1 MGGNIPAHVLFRI
14 LQMAPST
21 DTILTSY
28 VAEVSRKRLYNGIA
42 LALFVVI
49 LASGFM
55 VAEDRNAGGF
65 LSGLA
70 NIGDFPATVVK
81 ESWSKIDRIPG
92 HFVTYFPALMETL
105 NIAAVSTLIG
115 AVVGLLLSFAA
126 TRGLAHNP
134 AAIPYLRRLLDVMR
148 AIPDVVIALILIFVF
163 SGGVI
168 PAIVAI
174 SFHTAGALG
183 KLFSEVNENVDLK
196 PLDGLASTGASWSQK
211 MFFGVIPQVLPN
223 YLSYGLLRLEIN
235 IRASAILGFVG
246 AGGIGYELRNTMTWG
261 QGKYDNAMAIFILL
275 FGTIIVV
282 DQLSSVLRNR
292 MTTRG

>member
-1 MGGNIPAHVLFRI
+1 M
-14 LQMAPST
+14 
-21 DTILTSY
+21 
-28 VAEVSRKRLYNGIA
+28 AEVSRKRLYNGIA

-65 LSGLA
+65 LNGLA
-70 NIGDFPATVVK
+70 NLGDFPATVFK
-81 ESWSKIDRIPG
+81 ESWEKIDELPR
-92 HFVTYFPALMETL
+92 HLVTYFPALMETV

-115 AVVGLLLSFAA
+115 AVIGLLLSFAG
-126 TRGLAHNP
+126 TRGLAHYP
-134 AAIPYLRRLLDVMR
+134 AAIPYVRRLLDIMR

-163 SGGVI
+163 AGGVI

-196 PLDGLASTGASWSQK
+196 PLDGLASTGASWSQR

-223 YLSYGLLRLEIN
+223 YLSYGLLRFEIN

-275 FGTIIVV
+275 FGTIIIV
-282 DQLSSVLRNR
+282 DQFSSLLRNR
-292 MTTRG
+292 MTTKR

>member
-1 MGGNIPAHVLFRI
+1 
-14 LQMAPST
+14 MASSP
-21 DTILTSY
+21 DTVLTSY
-28 VAEVSRKRLYNGIA
+28 MAEVSRKRLYNGIA

-65 LSGLA
+65 LNGLA
-70 NIGDFPATVVK
+70 NLGDFPATVFK
-81 ESWSKIDRIPG
+81 ESWAKIDELPG
-92 HFVTYFPALMETL
+92 HLVTYFPALMETV

-115 AVVGLLLSFAA
+115 ALIGLLLSFAA
-126 TRGLAHNP
+126 TRGLAHFP
-134 AAIPYLRRLLDVMR
+134 AAIPYVRRLLDIMR

-163 SGGVI
+163 AGGVI

-196 PLDGLASTGASWSQK
+196 PLDGLGSTGASWSQK

-223 YLSYGLLRLEIN
+223 YLSYGLLRFEIN

-275 FGTIIVV
+275 FGTIIIV
-282 DQLSSVLRNR
+282 DQFSSLLRNR
-292 MTTRG
+292 MTTRR

>member
-1 MGGNIPAHVLFRI
+1 MASLTNTVLASY
-14 LQMAPST
+14 MAE
-21 DTILTSY
+21 L
-28 VAEVSRKRLYNGIA
+28 SRKRLYNGIA
-42 LALFVVI
+42 LVLFVVI

-65 LSGLA
+65 LGGLA
-70 NIGDFPATVVK
+70 NLGDFPATVLK
-81 ESWSKIDRIPG
+81 ESWSKIDRIPA
-92 HFVTYFPALMETL
+92 HFATYFPALMETL
-105 NIAAVSTLIG
+105 NIAAVSTLVG
-115 AVVGLLLSFAA
+115 ALLGLLLSFAA
-126 TRGLAHNP
+126 TRGLAHYP
-134 AAIPYLRRLLDVMR
+134 VAIPYVRRLLDVMR

-163 SGGVI
+163 AGGVI

-275 FGTIIVV
+275 FGTIIIV

-292 MTTRG
+292 MTNRG